1 MDRRLIYMDH
11 AATTPVHPKAVE
23 AMLPHFSDSFGNPSA
38 MYGLGR
44 EAHEAVAAARDRVA
58 GVLGCRASE
67 VIFTSGGTESDNLAL
82 KGVAAALR
90 RRGRHIVTSTIEH
103 HAVTHTCRQLEE
115 EGFEVTYLS
124 VDEYGLVSADDL
136 KAAVREDTILVSIM
150 AANNEIGTIEPLA
163 ELAEA
168 ARSKESGIVFH
179 TDAVQGAGALD
190 LNVDRLGVDML
201 SLSAHKFM
209 GPKAV
214 GVLYIKEGTRFVP
227 QALGGGQESNRR
239 AGTENVPG
247 IVGTATALALAS
259 ENRDANIQH
268 CRRLRGRLVEGI
280 LSTIPDTRLNGH
292 STQRLPNNVNVCF
305 SYVQGEAV
313 LLNLDLRGIA
323 ASSGSA
329 CATGAE
335 DPSHVLTAIG
345 VPRDVAHGSLRLT
358 VGPGNSDDDV
368 EYVLAALAEIVGKL
382 RAMSPLLGGSEGGRV
397 GG

>member
-1 MDRRLIYMDH
+1 MTPESEERAREWDQNRRERYRGS
-11 AATTPVHPKAVE
+11 
-23 AMLPHFSDSFGNPSA
+23 LPHFFHA
-38 MYGLGR
+38 WAY
-44 EAHEAVAAARDRVA
+44 DR
-58 GVLGCRASE
+58 
-67 VIFTSGGTESDNLAL
+67 
-82 KGVAAALR
+82 
-90 RRGRHIVTSTIEH
+90 
-103 HAVTHTCRQLEE
+103 LEE
-115 EGFEVTYLS
+115 EGFEVTYLP

-136 KAAVREDTILVSIM
+136 KAAVREDTILISIM

-163 ELAEA
+163 ELTEA
-168 ARSKESGIVFH
+168 AKSKGSAIVFH

-209 GPKAV
+209 GPKGV
-214 GVLYIKEGTRFVP
+214 GVLYVREGTRFVP
-227 QALGGGQESNRR
+227 QALGGGQEGNRR

-247 IVGTATALALAS
+247 IVGAATALALAA
-259 ENRDANIQH
+259 ENREANVEH
-268 CRRLRGRLVEGI
+268 CRRLRDRLVEGI

-292 STQRLPNNVNVCF
+292 PTQRLPNNVNVCF

-368 EYVLAALAEIVGKL
+368 EYVLAELVEIVGKL